1 MRRRG
6 LPLLGWLLLV
16 WALLLPLAVPAQS
29 LTPQVRQPKATIVV
43 FAAFS
48 CPYCAQ
54 AAQTLAALQ
63 QRYPNALAVQF
74 KHFPLSLEPQDLL
87 AHEAALAAAVQDKF
101 PQFHGLLFQQPQ
113 RGLGRAVLD
122 QLAEQ
127 AGLDMVRYRRDMDG
141 HLWRSR
147 VEDDRR
153 EAAAFG
159 VRATPTFFVQGFKL
173 EGLQD
178 IQVFETLIEQS
189 LARNDGE
196 ASRSTLQEASHV
208 RK

>member
-1 MRRRG
+1 MRAF
-6 LPLLGWLLLV
+6 LLRWNGWLLLACV
-16 WALLLPLAVPAQS
+16 FAAAPAPAQS
-29 LTPQVRQPKATIVV
+29 LTPQVRQPKATVVV

-63 QRYPNALAVQF
+63 KRYPDALAVQF
-74 KHFPLSLEPQDLL
+74 KHFPLGLEPEDLL
-87 AHEAALAAAVQDKF
+87 AHEAALAAAAQDKF
-101 PQFHGLLFQQPQ
+101 PQFHDALFRQPQ

-141 HLWRSR
+141 HVWRSR

-178 IQVFETLIEQS
+178 SRVFETLIEQS
-189 LARNDGE
+189 LARSDSE
-196 ASRSTLQEASHV
+196 APRSTLQEASHV
-208 RK
+208 RE